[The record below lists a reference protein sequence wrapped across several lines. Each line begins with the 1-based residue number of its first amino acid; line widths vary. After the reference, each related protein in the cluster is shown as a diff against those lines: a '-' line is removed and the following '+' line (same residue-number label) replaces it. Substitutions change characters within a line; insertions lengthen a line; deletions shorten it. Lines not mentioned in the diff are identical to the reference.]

1 MTDETRAEETDR
13 DDRAEESQAG
23 GFRLWMLVP
32 VLGAAAVLAVFL
44 LGLQRPDGGRDLPS
58 ALIGHPVPEFELP
71 SLYAGQPGLSTA
83 DLKKPGVKIVNIWA
97 SWCVPCRAE
106 HSKLVNLAGMGL
118 TVHGIN
124 YKDSETAAKKFLDEL
139 GNPFALIGADRSGR
153 VGIEWGVYGVPETF
167 VVDGEG
173 RIVYKHIGPIQGS
186 DIQDKILPAVEKA
199 RGG

>member
-1 MTDETRAEETDR
+1 MSDETRREETAR
-13 DDRAEESQAG
+13 DDRPEEGQGG

-44 LGLQRPDGGRDLPS
+44 LGLQRPDGGRELPS
-58 ALIGHPVPEFELP
+58 ALIGEPVPEFELP
-71 SLYAGQPGLSTA
+71 PLYAGEPGLSTA
-83 DLKKPGVKIVNIWA
+83 DLTKPGVKLVNVWA

-106 HSKLVNLAGMGL
+106 HPKLVNLAGMGL
-118 TVHGIN
+118 AVHGLN
-124 YKDSETAAKKFLDEL
+124 YKDGEEGAKQFLDEL
-139 GNPFALIGADRSGR
+139 GNPYTLIGADRSGR

-186 DIQDKILPAVEKA
+186 DIHDKILPAVEKA